1 MTYIYV
7 LYNQMQL
14 VNKTHRLLRL
24 ILFLSG
30 SYPKTK
36 KECLDFVEI
45 QSSAFHNY
53 LIELKSIGFNLIQ
66 KDGKYWVE
74 PEDKGGHLL
83 SNLLHFSEEE
93 AYVLAK
99 SIDSIEDH
107 TQTAQKLKQKLVAF
121 LNLDQ
126 AIEAYLKKEKPAIVL
141 AINSAIKNKKQILF
155 ENYASGNSQT
165 VRNRM
170 VEPFAF
176 KDDFNL
182 VWAFDTEL
190 NKNRQFKICRIQ
202 NVVESLIDWQYTQHH
217 QSLPVDVF
225 RNTGELNKHVEFEMN
240 LRARNLLTE
249 EYPLAEKHIS
259 TKDENQF
266 IFDAQVAKYEG
277 PARFVLGIAE
287 DVKLKGDEDFLE
299 FVKGKL
305 KKVPTFF

>member
-1 MTYIYV
+1 MPID
-7 LYNQMQL
+7 
-14 VNKTHRLLRL
+14 NKSFRLLRL
-24 ILFLSG
+24 ILFLLG
-30 SYPKTK
+30 NYPRTK
-36 KECLDFVEI
+36 KECLGFLEI

-53 LIELKSIGFNLIQ
+53 LIELKSIGFNLVQ

-74 PEDKGGHLL
+74 PEDKAGHLL
-83 SNLLHFSEEE
+83 SNLLHFTEEE

-99 SIDSIEDH
+99 SIDAIDGHAHSV
-107 TQTAQKLKQKLVAF
+107 QKLKQKLVSF

-141 AINSAIKNKKQILF
+141 AINKAIKNKKQILF

-190 NKNRQFKICRIQ
+190 KKNRQFKICRIQ
-202 NVVESLIDWQYTQHH
+202 NVVESLIDWQFAHHH

-240 LRARNLLTE
+240 LRALNLLTE
-249 EYPLAEKHIS
+249 EYPLAEKYI
-259 TKDENQF
+259 TAKGENQF

-277 PARFVLGIAE
+277 PTRFVLGIAE
-287 DVKLKGDEDFLE
+287 DVTVKGDEGFLG
-299 FVKGKL
+299 FVKEKI
-305 KKVPTFF
+305 KRMPTYF

>member
-1 MTYIYV
+1 MD
-7 LYNQMQL
+7 
-14 VNKTHRLLRL
+14 
-24 ILFLSG
+24 FL
-30 SYPKTK
+30 
-36 KECLDFVEI
+36 EI

-53 LIELKSIGFNLIQ
+53 LIELKSIGFNLMQ

-74 PEDKGGHLL
+74 PEDKAGHLL

-99 SIDSIEDH
+99 SIDAIDGY
-107 TQTAQKLKQKLVAF
+107 AQSAHKLKQKLVAY

-126 AIEAYLKKEKPAIVL
+126 AIEAYLKKEKPDIVL
-141 AINSAIKNKKQILF
+141 AINSAIKSKKQILF

-190 NKNRQFKICRIQ
+190 KKNRQFKICRIQ
-202 NVVESLIDWQYTQHH
+202 NVVETMIDWQFAQHH

-225 RNTGELNKHVEFEMN
+225 RNTGELNKQVEFEMN

-249 EYPLAEKHIS
+249 EYPLSEKYIAA
-259 TKDENQF
+259 KDENLF
-266 IFDAQVAKYEG
+266 VFSALVAKYEG

-287 DVKLKGDEDFLE
+287 DVSLKGDEGFLG
-299 FVKGKL
+299 FVKEKI
-305 KKVPTFF
+305 KKMKTFF